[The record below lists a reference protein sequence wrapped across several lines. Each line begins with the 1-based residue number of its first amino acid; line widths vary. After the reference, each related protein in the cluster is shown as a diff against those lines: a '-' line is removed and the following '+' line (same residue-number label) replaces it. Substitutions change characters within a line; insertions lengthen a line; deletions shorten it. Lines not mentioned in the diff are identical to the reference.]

1 MFKGLFSGA
10 GREIGNATPPP
21 LPSDDQIYL
30 DAIVSEIRL
39 LLDYVTGSPA
49 QTLKDLSIP
58 DPNVPQPTG
67 TQDATLIKN
76 TDVLNRLNDLEQRI
90 AESGFISNE
99 DRSFLQVLRDALGMM
114 VRPASG
120 LTIAYTAL
128 VVGNQRG
135 GGSKRTRAARAQI
148 AYANLAGPARR
159 HRWAQRVLLAMALLL
174 TLSAVYES
182 ARVAL
187 GRSILQSLQALNVQR
202 VGLSQEA
209 MRLEQAEQQGKVSP
223 GSVPDPLTGAVPP
236 KLVRLCDRPRI
247 AAYNLHK
254 QGVAVP
260 SIGDGAEVMLFE
272 TPAQQDICDRDSILA
287 ADFKVAH
294 AGLGQFDADWAAMI
308 RPEFAGPSGMLHRL
322 NCWLDRQTGGRC
334 EPDRVPAS
342 NDGGADIDFRI
353 APVLLVLGNYVLP
366 IIFATLGATVYVI
379 LNFYSKLQ
387 SSLLAPRDNILAW
400 IRLVLGMVLG
410 ACVGL
415 FFSASDPAAIPSGA
429 GLAASITLSASGLA
443 FLAGFGVEGVFGL
456 LDTLVRRVFSGDQD
470 KGGSVT
476 TS

>member
-1 MFKGLFSGA
+1 MFKGLVGSA
-10 GREIGNATPPP
+10 GRQIGNAMHPPP
-21 LPSDDQIYL
+21 PSDDQIYL
-30 DAIVSEIRL
+30 NAIVSEIRL

-49 QTLKDLSIP
+49 QTIKDLSIP

-67 TQDATLIKN
+67 TQEATVIKN
-76 TDVLNRLNDLEQRI
+76 TDVLNRLNDLELRI
-90 AESGFISNE
+90 SVPGSITRE
-99 DRSFLQVLRDALGMM
+99 DRSFLQVLRDALGVM

-128 VVGNQRG
+128 VVGNLRG
-135 GGSKRTRAARAQI
+135 GASKRTRAARAQI

-159 HRWAQRVLLAMALLL
+159 HRWAQRVLLAMALVL
-174 TLSAVYES
+174 TPCAVYES

-187 GRSILQSLQALNVQR
+187 GRSILQSVQALNVQR
-202 VGLSQEA
+202 TGLSQEVV
-209 MRLEQAEQQGKVSP
+209 RLEQAEQQGKVSS
-223 GSVPDPLTGAVPP
+223 GGVPDPLTGIVAPQ
-236 KLVRLCDRPRI
+236 LVRLCDRPSI

-254 QGVAVP
+254 QGIAIPVINNGV
-260 SIGDGAEVMLFE
+260 EVTLFE
-272 TPAQQDICDRDSILA
+272 TPAQQDICDRDTVLA

-294 AGLGQFDADWAAMI
+294 AGLGQFDKDWAAMI

-322 NCWLDRQTGGRC
+322 NCWLDLKTGGHC
-334 EPDRVPAS
+334 EPGRSSAV

-456 LDTLVRRVFSGDQD
+456 LDTLVRRVFSSDQD
-470 KGGSVT
+470 KSGIAT

>member
-1 MFKGLFSGA
+1 MFKRLFGGA
-10 GREIGNATPPP
+10 GRQIGNAAPPPP
-21 LPSDDQIYL
+21 LSDDQIYL
-30 DAIVSEIRL
+30 NAIVSEIRL

-58 DPNVPQPTG
+58 DPSVPQPTG
-67 TQDATLIKN
+67 TQDATVIRN

-90 AESGFISNE
+90 ASPGPISNE
-99 DRSFLQVLRDALGMM
+99 DRSFLQVLRDALGTI

-135 GGSKRTRAARAQI
+135 GASKRTRAARAEI

-159 HRWAQRVLLAMALLL
+159 HRFAQRVLLGMALGL
-174 TLSAVYES
+174 TLFAVYES

-187 GRSILQSLQALNVQR
+187 GRSILQSVQALNVR
-202 VGLSQEA
+202 RAGLSQEII
-209 MRLEQAEQQGKVSP
+209 RLEQAEQQGKPAP
-223 GSVPDPLTGAVPP
+223 GHVPDPLTGILPP
-236 KLVRLCDRPRI
+236 QLVRLCDRPRI
-247 AAYNLHK
+247 TAYNLHK
-254 QGVAVP
+254 QGVAIP
-260 SIGDGAEVMLFE
+260 LINDGTDTEVTLFE
-272 TPAQQDICDRDSILA
+272 TPSQQDICDRDSALA

-294 AGLGQFDADWAAMI
+294 AGLRQFDTDWAAMI
-308 RPEFAGPSGMLHRL
+308 HPEFAGPSGMLHRL
-322 NCWLDRQTGGRC
+322 ICWMDRKAC
-334 EPDRVPAS
+334 EPDQSRAK
-342 NDGGADIDFRI
+342 DGPDIDFRI

-387 SSLLAPRDNILAW
+387 GSLLAPRDNILAW

-415 FFSASDPAAIPSGA
+415 FFSSTDPAAISSGA
-429 GLAASITLSASGLA
+429 GLAASITLSASGIA

-470 KGGSVT
+470 KGGSVST
-476 TS
+476 N